1 MKNSIYIS
9 LIIGL
14 LSMSC
19 EPSGSN
25 SSKPDA
31 QAIVDSALTKS
42 NLHSLQDASAT
53 FDFRDRS
60 YSYKMNGDL
69 FEYTRL
75 FIDSTGTHTYDVL
88 TNKGLTRTINGVE
101 QQLLEERSNAYSN
114 SVNSVIYFA
123 FLPYRLNDAAVI
135 KTYLESVKILDKM
148 YHKIMVTFS
157 QEGGGEDYQDVFIY
171 WFDSE
176 DYSMDFLAYEY
187 QTNGGGVRFREATN
201 PRDINGI
208 RIQDYINYK
217 PVKGDNFKL
226 IEIDQYFE
234 QGKLEK
240 LSTIDLKNM
249 NIITNTQT
257 NK

>member
-1 MKNSIYIS
+1 MRSSIYIGI
-9 LIIGL
+9 IIGL
-14 LSMSC
+14 LSTGC
-19 EPSGSN
+19 EPTGSS

-31 QAIVDSALTKS
+31 QMVVDSAIAKS
-42 NLHSLQDASAT
+42 NLHLLQDAAAT

-60 YSYKMNGDL
+60 YSYKMNGDQ

-75 FIDSTGTHTYDVL
+75 YVDSTGTQTYDVL
-88 TNKGLTRTINGVE
+88 TNEGLTRTINGVE
-101 QQLLEERSNAYSN
+101 QQLLDERRNAYSN

-135 KTYLESVKILDKM
+135 KTSLGSIKILDKM

-157 QEGGGEDYQDVFIY
+157 REGGGEDFQDVFIY
-171 WFDSE
+171 WFDTE

-201 PRDINGI
+201 RREINGI
-208 RIQDYINYK
+208 LIQDYINYK
-217 PVKGDNFKL
+217 PLKGAEFEL
-226 IEIDQYFE
+226 IEIDQHFE

-240 LSTIDLKNM
+240 LSIIDLKNV
-249 NIITNTQT
+249 NIITNTKT